1 MGHVISGDGVATDL
15 EKISAVSGWPTPV
28 SVKELRGFLG
38 LAGYYRKFV
47 RNFGL
52 IAKPLIELLRKNT
65 IFHWTPAHEQF
76 FQALKQAL
84 ISAPVL
90 ALPNF
95 SQPFAIGTD
104 ASTVGIGAVLTQDGH
119 PLAYISRALGPRS
132 RGLSTYE
139 EYMAVLLAVQQW
151 RQYLQFGSSLYSL
164 INKAW
169 CS

>member
-65 IFHWTPAHEQF
+65 IFHWTLAHEQS

-90 ALPNF
+90 
-95 SQPFAIGTD
+95 
-104 ASTVGIGAVLTQDGH
+104 
-119 PLAYISRALGPRS
+119 
-132 RGLSTYE
+132 
-139 EYMAVLLAVQQW
+139 
-151 RQYLQFGSSLYSL
+151 
-164 INKAW
+164 
-169 CS
+169 

>member
-1 MGHVISGDGVATDL
+1 METEAVQCAFAQRSIQYLGHVISSDGVATDP
-15 EKISAVSGWPTPV
+15 EKISAVSSWPTPV

-52 IAKPLIELLRKNT
+52 IAKPLIELLQKNT

-95 SQPFAIGTD
+95 SRPFAIETD
-104 ASTVGIGAVLTQDGH
+104 ASAGNWSCTYSGWSPTRIHQSCLGASVTWVEH
-119 PLAYISRALGPRS
+119 
-132 RGLSTYE
+132 
-139 EYMAVLLAVQQW
+139 V
-151 RQYLQFGSSLYSL
+151 
-164 INKAW
+164 
-169 CS
+169 